1 MDFLFSHLK
10 TSTTLFFLFTHKPKQ
25 NQLRVLARGAFGVVV
40 EAREVETGEHVAF
53 KLIERRR
60 RRRRGRRAAAVE
72 GDAAAA
78 GQNPSSVANADANA
92 VAPGS
97 SSSSAAQARP
107 APPPPLPPRP
117 NPASA
122 PSASASST
130 RPFTKYAEREILNHA
145 SLSHPHVVELRAV
158 FLTERHLG
166 IAMELA
172 SGGDLFALVAA
183 SSRGLPEA
191 DARWY
196 FQQIVCALDYCH
208 RAGVANRD
216 VKLENALLAE
226 PERPLVKL
234 CDFGYS
240 KHEVA
245 QSAPGSRVGT
255 PAYLAPEVVMATG
268 GQTYDGKAAD
278 VWSCGVMLYAMLCA
292 CYPFGRPEDAG
303 LPADARL
310 RAMLRR
316 ILAADAALGDLA
328 VSEPCADLLR
338 GMLVADPARRLTLAQ
353 VQAHPWFLE
362 DLPAGVAALND
373 RLLAEQRAEREREE
387 REEREGGGGGSGGGA
402 TATTTT
408 AAAATTEAAAAA
420 TTTATTAQPPR
431 PHRRRQTWAQIR
443 ALLAE
448 AAAEEDD
455 CDGDGD
461 GDGDVGGDEDL
472 ELDVDDALAGGGD
485 D

>member
-1 MDFLFSHLK
+1 MQEERELNNNKKRFVAFLARRLTSWIFLKNLLK
-10 TSTTLFFLFTHKPKQ
+10 TTNHAP
-25 NQLRVLARGAFGVVV
+25 QLRVLARGAFGVVV
-40 EAREVETGEHVAF
+40 EAREVETGEHVAV

-60 RRRRGRRAAAVE
+60 RRRGRRRTRGGVE
-72 GDAAAA
+72 ASDNPNAAAA
-78 GQNPSSVANADANA
+78 SGPS
-92 VAPGS
+92 APL
-97 SSSSAAQARP
+97 
-107 APPPPLPPRP
+107 PPPPPPPPPPPRAIKP
-117 NPASA
+117 RIGNPQVDNLEV
-122 PSASASST
+122 PSSPSW

-145 SLSHPHVVELRAV
+145 SLSHPHVVELRSV
-158 FLTERHLG
+158 FLTENHLG

-183 SSRGLPEA
+183 SNKGLPEA

-240 KHEVA
+240 KHESA

-292 CYPFGRPEDAG
+292 CYPFGRPEDAV

-328 VSEPCADLLR
+328 VSGPCADLLR
-338 GMLVADPARRLTLAQ
+338 GMLVVDPARRLTLAR
-353 VQAHPWFLE
+353 VQRHQWFLE
-362 DLPAGVAALND
+362 DLPPGVAALND
-373 RLLAEQRAEREREE
+373 RLLAEQKAEREREE
-387 REEREGGGGGSGGGA
+387 GSGGGGGTTATMA
-402 TATTTT
+402 TAATT
-408 AAAATTEAAAAA
+408 AAAAVPNQA
-420 TTTATTAQPPR
+420 R
-431 PHRRRQTWAQIR
+431 PRRRQTLAQIR

-448 AAAEEDD
+448 AAAEDD
-455 CDGDGD
+455 ND
-461 GDGDVGGDEDL
+461 GGDDDEEL
-472 ELDVDDALAGGGD
+472 ELDVDDALAGGGGA
-485 D
+485 

>member
-1 MDFLFSHLK
+1 MI
-10 TSTTLFFLFTHKPKQ
+10 
-25 NQLRVLARGAFGVVV
+25 
-40 EAREVETGEHVAF
+40 EAREVETGEHVAV

-60 RRRRGRRAAAVE
+60 RRGKRRKVFRGSN
-72 GDAAAA
+72 
-78 GQNPSSVANADANA
+78 NPTSTT
-92 VAPGS
+92 
-97 SSSSAAQARP
+97 AQAQPQQPRQP
-107 APPPPLPPRP
+107 PPPPPPPL
-117 NPASA
+117 
-122 PSASASST
+122 SS

-145 SLSHPHVVELRAV
+145 SLSHPHVVELRSV
-158 FLTERHLG
+158 FLTENHLG

-240 KHEVA
+240 KHESA

-255 PAYLAPEVVMATG
+255 PAYLAPEVVMATA

-303 LPADARL
+303 LAADARL

-338 GMLVADPARRLTLAQ
+338 GMLVADPGRRLTLAQ

-373 RLLAEQRAEREREE
+373 GLLAEQRAEREREE
-387 REEREGGGGGSGGGA
+387 KGQEESGRSGGGSGGTAAA
-402 TATTTT
+402 TATTATATATTT
-408 AAAATTEAAAAA
+408 AAAASTL
-420 TTTATTAQPPR
+420 PR
-431 PHRRRQTWAQIR
+431 PRRKQTLAEIR

-448 AAAEEDD
+448 AAAEGGD
-455 CDGDGD
+455 DGDEED
-461 GDGDVGGDEDL
+461 DL
-472 ELDVDDALAGGGD
+472 ELDVDDALAGGAGD
-485 D
+485 